1 MYFFIAVVP
10 IIFFFHF
17 RMFPTVYYIIIWP
30 RKMKIIKPSCDGIME
45 NAEEETR
52 YLKFISHLDIVIF
65 IVSYLQL
72 SFCLI

>member
-1 MYFFIAVVP
+1 
-10 IIFFFHF
+10 
-17 RMFPTVYYIIIWP
+17 
-30 RKMKIIKPSCDGIME
+30 MKIIKPSCDGIME